1 MPGWKNNST
10 EYLRWRSQRNGR
22 RKVSMSRQ
30 TSNSHCDGS
39 RNEILHRMVPM
50 PFGLCRLEKCATSV
64 RVVDVFIFSL
74 PAVRFVKSPENLP
87 ISKEEATTACY
98 NRYTEKS
105 PLVGQHIWHWLQS
118 SYTQVVSYVHP
129 AIKKASM
136 LRFSTP
142 RKECTPAYL
151 TATIRKITNR
161 RDMAIPSAPH
171 ER

>member
-1 MPGWKNNST
+1 
-10 EYLRWRSQRNGR
+10 
-22 RKVSMSRQ
+22 MSRQ

-118 SYTQVVSYVHP
+118 SYTQVV
-129 AIKKASM
+129 
-136 LRFSTP
+136 
-142 RKECTPAYL
+142 CTPGDQKSQHVAVL
-151 TATIRKITNR
+151 DT
-161 RDMAIPSAPH
+161 S
-171 ER
+171 